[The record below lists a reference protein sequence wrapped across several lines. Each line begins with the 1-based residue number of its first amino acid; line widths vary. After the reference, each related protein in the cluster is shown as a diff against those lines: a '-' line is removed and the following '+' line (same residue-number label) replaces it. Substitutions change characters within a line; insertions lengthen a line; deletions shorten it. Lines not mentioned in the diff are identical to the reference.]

1 MHLTISP
8 CWFIYCGHMNQSNS
22 CSHMHTKLV
31 AANQNALCSRGFL
44 AVGPT
49 LFSVTLETDVVLLPQ
64 LSQQS
69 SFLLQLPLQPLQ
81 DTSHLGDRGRGV
93 ATSTDLPYVADK
105 RESSPTS
112 GCNLTI
118 DTFKIGH
125 RGNGKPPFLPCD
137 HTVWEM
143 GVYLLCVCSQGGEHL
158 LHCPLHQNPTNQA
171 EALPSWLHVLQCL
184 DHQTTW
190 RGDAHHTWCW
200 GSKGSS
206 WHSA

>member
-8 CWFIYCGHMNQSNS
+8 CWFIYCGHMNNQILAVTCTLSQSLPTRTPCAAGASLLLAPPSSRSPWKRMLCFSLSSVSSRPFS
-22 CSHMHTKLV
+22 CSCLS
-31 AANQNALCSRGFL
+31 NPSRIPVIWGM
-44 AVGPT
+44 G
-49 LFSVTLETDVVLLPQ
+49 
-64 LSQQS
+64 
-69 SFLLQLPLQPLQ
+69 
-81 DTSHLGDRGRGV
+81 GRGV